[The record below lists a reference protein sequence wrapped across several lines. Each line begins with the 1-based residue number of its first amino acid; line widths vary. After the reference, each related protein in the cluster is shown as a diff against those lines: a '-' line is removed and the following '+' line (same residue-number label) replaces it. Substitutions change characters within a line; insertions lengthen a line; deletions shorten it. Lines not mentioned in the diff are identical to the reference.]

1 MGILLNA
8 VLLVA
13 GLVILVKSADIFV
26 NSSVAIAKH
35 LKIPKVVIGLTI
47 VAMGTSAP
55 EVVISVSAALGG
67 SSQLAMANVTG
78 SNIFNMLF
86 IVGLCTFIF
95 PFYVKLNRI
104 SRDFWVCLLSTA
116 VVLVLMIIFA
126 DYIPQWG
133 GALLLVGF
141 SVYMFL
147 LIRKTIKDK
156 ANFPEEPVEND
167 DKKPKPLW
175 LSIILTLIGA
185 GLIVGGGQL
194 TVFSASNIAE
204 ALGVSERIIGLTI
217 VSMGTSLPELVTT
230 LVACKKNEGEFAL
243 GFIIGSCL
251 FNLMFVLGIA
261 GVITP
266 LSFDASMLFDMAMLT
281 ATTALFFLF
290 CKTGGRLAR
299 AEGLIMVV
307 LFTAY
312 MTFVLINPAAA

>member
-1 MGILLNA
+1 MLIGGL
-8 VLLVA
+8 VLLVQ
-13 GLVILVKSADIFV
+13 SANLFV
-26 NSSVAIAKH
+26 NSSVGIARH
-35 LKIPKVVIGLTI
+35 LKIPKVIIGLTV

-116 VVLVLMIIFA
+116 VVLALMLIFG

-133 GALLLVGF
+133 SALLLVGF
-141 SVYMFL
+141 AVYMIL
-147 LIRKTIKDK
+147 LVRNTMKNKN
-156 ANFPEEPVEND
+156 AQPEEVEGND
-167 DKKPKPLW
+167 GKKSKPLW
-175 LSIILTLIGA
+175 LSIILTIVGGA
-185 GLIVGGGQL
+185 LIVGGGQL

-204 ALGVSERIIGLTI
+204 TLGVSERIIGLTI

-230 LVACKKNEGEFAL
+230 LIACKKNEGEFAL
-243 GFIIGSCL
+243 GFIVGSCL

-261 GVITP
+261 GVIAP
-266 LSFDASMLFDMAMLT
+266 LSFDASMLFDMAVLT

-299 AEGLIMVV
+299 LEGLLMV
-307 LFTAY
+307 LIFTGY
-312 MTFVLINPAAA
+312 MTFVLLNPAAS

>member
-1 MGILLNA
+1 MGIFLNA
-8 VLLVA
+8 VLLVG
-13 GLVILVKSADIFV
+13 GLVLLVQSANLFV
-26 NSSVAIAKH
+26 NSSVSIARH

-67 SSQLAMANVTG
+67 SSEMAIGNVTG

-95 PFYVKLNRI
+95 PFHVKLNRI
-104 SRDFWVCLLSTA
+104 ARDFWVCLAATA
-116 VVLVLMIIFA
+116 AVLVLMLFFGN
-126 DYIPQWG
+126 YIPQWG
-133 GALLLVGF
+133 GALLLIGF
-141 SVYMFL
+141 TIYMFL
-147 LIRKTIKDK
+147 LVRKTIKDK
-156 ANFPEEPVEND
+156 ESQPEEPAEKE
-167 DKKPKPLW
+167 KKPKPLW
-175 LSIILTLIGA
+175 LSIILTLVGGA
-185 GLIVGGGQL
+185 LIVGGGQL

-204 ALGVSERIIGLTI
+204 TLGVSERIIALTI

-230 LVACKKNEGEFAL
+230 LIACKKKEGEFAL
-243 GFIIGSCL
+243 GFIVGSSL

-266 LSFDASMLFDMAMLT
+266 LAFDTSMLFDMAVLT

-299 AEGLIMVV
+299 AEGLVMVV
-307 LFTAY
+307 IFTTY
-312 MTFVLINPAAA
+312 MAFVLLNPSAM